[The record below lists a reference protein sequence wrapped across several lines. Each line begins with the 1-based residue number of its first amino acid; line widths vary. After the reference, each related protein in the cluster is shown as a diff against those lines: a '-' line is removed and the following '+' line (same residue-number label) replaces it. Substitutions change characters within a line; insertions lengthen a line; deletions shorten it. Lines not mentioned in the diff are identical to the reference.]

1 MGRFFV
7 RMGLLFLLLAPP
19 TVSSGETGGEGER
32 GLLFREEFRSLERW
46 EHQTFPKIDRHSS
59 YSVEQFDGGVC
70 LRAESS
76 ASASGILYRE
86 TFSVYEY
93 PKIRWRWRTDRVY
106 GKGDA
111 RKKSGDDYPLRIYV
125 LFRYDP
131 ARAGILEKVRYEV
144 ARLFYGTYPPHSALN
159 YVWANREHGE
169 KIFPNAYS
177 ERAMM
182 ILKRG
187 PGDVGSWHTEEADIL
202 RDYRQA
208 FGEDPPREAGLALIN
223 DSDDTGEGCTS
234 YVDFIEL
241 YR

>member
-1 MGRFFV
+1 MGRVLV
-7 RMGLLFLLLAPP
+7 RTGLFFLLLA
-19 TVSSGETGGEGER
+19 SSPARPGEAGVEGGES
-32 GLLFREEFRSLERW
+32 LLFREEFRTLERW

-59 YSVEQFDGGVC
+59 YSIEECEGGTC

-76 ASASGILYRE
+76 ASASGILNGE

-111 RKKSGDDYPLRIYV
+111 RKKTGDDYPLRIYV

-159 YVWANREHGE
+159 YVWANREHRE

-187 PGDVGSWHTEEADIL
+187 PAGVGSWHTEEADIL
-202 RDYRQA
+202 EDYRRA
-208 FGEDPPREAGLALIN
+208 FGEDPPREAGVAIMN

-234 YVDFIEL
+234 YVDFIEI